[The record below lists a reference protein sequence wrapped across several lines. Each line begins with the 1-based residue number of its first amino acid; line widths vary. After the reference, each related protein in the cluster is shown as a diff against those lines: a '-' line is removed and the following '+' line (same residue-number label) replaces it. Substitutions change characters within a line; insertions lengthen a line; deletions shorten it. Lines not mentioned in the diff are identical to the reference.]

1 MTSEHRIFSRHPVY
15 SNLVLID
22 APSVSDVLLS
32 PRDISFGGFMIESP
46 RELEAGEEIECAIE
60 IEGKNFP
67 GCRATAAWRVKNQ
80 TDPPTWNVGFS
91 VQVPENLQADFE
103 DAMKQAFPAE
113 EHQEEY

>member
-32 PRDISFGGFMIESP
+32 PRDISFGGFMLESP
-46 RELEAGEEIECAIE
+46 RELEPDEEIECAIE
-60 IEGKNFP
+60 IKGKKFS
-67 GCRATAAWRVKNQ
+67 GCRATAARRVENK

-91 VQVPENLQADFE
+91 VQVPESIQADFE
-103 DAMKQAFPAE
+103 DAMKQAFLAE
-113 EHQEEY
+113 EIQEEF